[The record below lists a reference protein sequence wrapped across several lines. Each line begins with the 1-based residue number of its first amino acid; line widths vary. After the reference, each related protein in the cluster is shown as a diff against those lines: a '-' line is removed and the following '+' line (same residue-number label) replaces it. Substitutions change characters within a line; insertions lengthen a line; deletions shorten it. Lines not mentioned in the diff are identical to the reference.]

1 MSNSYNVNSILCDPA
16 STVAG
21 RKVTFE
27 TPERMSNA
35 LNYAFAAGNCENVL
49 SHAFA
54 DRVFITDQI
63 TYVEMAEYRIPLVSL
78 EHDEIEFIVNYRT
91 HGSVTNCNIKF
102 TLTIG
107 VTNFT
112 STLSL
117 SSTTNGFANNDLT
130 ITYPSGNHYYG
141 TLKVELQANSAS
153 EIEIFSIMA
162 YFKPLSSPLSAGRK
176 NQYNTSTYITPFGT
190 TRTTAQN
197 AFTSRFAH
205 NMIDSISEVRKRL
218 KSLVTW
224 SGVYNTSST
233 LYPNADEAA
242 TSVIYVGVGH
252 MNILNG
258 FPLLPSGFENLDF
271 NKLELH
277 VRAIGDVD
285 FTFFGQSLSINQAS
299 STSVGWHTFDL
310 EIDNAEL
317 LEMCDSRLPYYKA
330 TFDQVEENRDNLIS
344 LSNARANRYPPALT
358 SSDGTL
364 NSIIGLSL
372 FGV

>member
-1 MSNSYNVNSILCDPA
+1 MSNSYNVNKTLCDPA

-27 TPERMSNA
+27 TPERMANA

-63 TYVEMAEYRIPLVSL
+63 TYTEMAEYRIPLVSL
-78 EHDEIEFIVNYRT
+78 EHDEMEFIVNYRT

-117 SSTTNGFANNDLT
+117 SSTTNGFASNILS
-130 ITYPSGNHYYG
+130 IAYPAGNYYHG

-153 EIEIFSIMA
+153 EIEIFSMMS
-162 YFKPLSSPLSAGRK
+162 YFKSLTSPISAGRK
-176 NQYNTSTYITPFGT
+176 NQYNTSNFITPFGT
-190 TRTTAQN
+190 SRTTADN

-205 NMIDSISEVRKRL
+205 NMIDGISEVRKRL

-242 TSVIYVGVGH
+242 SSVIYVGAGH
-252 MNILNG
+252 MNILNA

-299 STSVGWHTFDL
+299 STTVGWHTFDL

-344 LSNARANRYPPALT
+344 LSNARANRYPPATT

-364 NSIIGLSL
+364 NTIIGLSL